1 VARPSRRLARVHR
14 AGPFGIL
21 LFAVLLLCPACGARR
36 LYPGPERPREEVVRL
51 RPGSGSVDHRLSI
64 LEVDG
69 RNIAIDAGE
78 LEMLPGRHK
87 VLVRLTHEPR
97 DAEWLQQ
104 DPLEQGS
111 ARYGHPAQL
120 RLEFEAKAGRTY
132 VVYGNIVD
140 QNQPVA
146 WITDRATK
154 EIIVEVRGVAA
165 K

>member
-1 VARPSRRLARVHR
+1 MRRVS
-14 AGPFGIL
+14 P
-21 LFAVLLLCPACGARR
+21 FAVFLIASLLLCPACTARR
-36 LYPGPERPREEVVRL
+36 LYKGPERPREEVVRL

-69 RNIAIDAGE
+69 RSIAIDAGE
-78 LEMLPGRHK
+78 LEVLPGRHT

-97 DAEWLQQ
+97 DAAWLQQ
-104 DPLEQGS
+104 DPLEQEA
-111 ARYGHPAQL
+111 ARYGQPAQL
-120 RLEFEAKAGRTY
+120 RLEFESKAGRTY

-140 QNQPVA
+140 QDQPVA

-154 EIIVEVRGVAA
+154 KIIVEVRGGPT